1 MFLTNGQL
9 VGLYKY
15 IFQKNLYTVNI
26 LYFKYDRIYSL
37 VYLKFS
43 NIIDTEYIIMSD
55 MSKCNIILDAL
66 QTLLSQKPLKNIS
79 VSEIASTAGISKGSI
94 YYYFDSKNEIL
105 DALVERNF
113 KAIIENART
122 LSQKTNISPFT
133 RMAMI
138 FQTCT
143 NASTELMK
151 NSRVIDDSDAQRAL
165 LHQKYIS
172 YIITELKPTLAEII
186 RQGIEIGEIHFDY
199 PEALS
204 EIVLIILTV
213 KLDNTI
219 VQTSNEDTA
228 RTIRGL
234 ISLLEKG
241 TDNPKGSLNFLI

>member
-1 MFLTNGQL
+1 
-9 VGLYKY
+9 
-15 IFQKNLYTVNI
+15 
-26 LYFKYDRIYSL
+26 
-37 VYLKFS
+37 
-43 NIIDTEYIIMSD
+43 
-55 MSKCNIILDAL
+55 
-66 QTLLSQKPLKNIS
+66 
-79 VSEIASTAGISKGSI
+79 
-94 YYYFDSKNEIL
+94 
-105 DALVERNF
+105 
-113 KAIIENART
+113 
-122 LSQKTNISPFT
+122 
-133 RMAMI
+133 MAMI

-186 RQGIEIGEIHFDY
+186 RQGIEIGEIHFDD